1 MPLAPST
8 RSIETTQGEIVIRAL
23 RMKEVLRLQEAT
35 RRSAREGATDA
46 DRAKAE
52 EAANQVFLGAVVKG
66 AKKVEELEA
75 WEYASLFEAIKELSF
90 GSREKN

>member
-1 MPLAPST
+1 MPIAPST

-23 RMKEVLRLQEAT
+23 RMKEVLRIQEAT
-35 RRSAREGATDA
+35 RRSSREGATDA

-52 EAANQVFLGAVVKG
+52 EAVNAVFAGAIVKG
-66 AKKVEELEA
+66 AKKVDELEA
-75 WEYASLFEAIKELSF
+75 WEYTSLVEAIKDLSF